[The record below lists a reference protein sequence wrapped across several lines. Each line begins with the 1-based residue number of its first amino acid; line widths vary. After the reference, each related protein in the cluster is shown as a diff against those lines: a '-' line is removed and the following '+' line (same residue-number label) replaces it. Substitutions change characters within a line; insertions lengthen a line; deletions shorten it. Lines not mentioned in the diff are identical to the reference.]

1 MKLKKNIK
9 NILRSAPYWVQ
20 GHIVYGNYGDAN
32 TFIYCMARDKSEAR
46 GICDGLNVMWKID
59 SGDLELKEVVDE

>member
-1 MKLKKNIK
+1 M
-9 NILRSAPYWVQ
+9 YWQ
-20 GHIVYGNYGDAN
+20 GECEESYN
-32 TFIYCMARDKSEAR
+32 YCMARDKSEAR